1 MNWEMLITVLG
12 TLGGLE
18 FIKFVAYRKQDGRIK
33 EAQADTDE
41 FHILKEQIQFLQEQ
55 LKEKEERFAEQTNL
69 LRDKN
74 AENLRISDEKNAQI
88 LQITDEKNAK
98 ILKLTEEKS
107 SLQLDL
113 QKFKCVV
120 QKCPNR
126 DPQNGY

>member
-1 MNWEMLITVLG
+1 MSWEMLITVLG

-18 FIKFVAYRKQDGRIK
+18 FVKFLVYRKQDGRIK

-41 FHILKEQIQFLQEQ
+41 FHNLKEQIEFLQQQ
-55 LKEKEERFAEQTNL
+55 LKEKEERFAEQTNV
-69 LRDKN
+69 LRD
-74 AENLRISDEKNAQI
+74 KNAQI

-98 ILKLTEEKS
+98 ILQLTEEKG

-113 QKFKCVV
+113 QKYRCVV
-120 QKCPNR
+120 PKCQNR